1 MSFLPENLWRY
12 VTWLQ
17 ARVVRAAQ
25 VDTAT
30 RDRRVREGPPMAW
43 EDGQMGLRALHSSCD
58 SGRAVP
64 SDAARLWDVVRLA
77 ALGGSGRAGW
87 ARRLLDGAAA
97 AWGQQCC
104 GDRRDSAN
112 ASVVYTLLYVLG
124 VPFLPIIGTSSN
136 PPARFGLR
144 ERSHRPVR
152 GSRSVLSLSG
162 QNVLRKR
169 SKIYQSVRG
178 SPAATDLD
186 LCGPVKHKLLSFR
199 GCQL

>member
-1 MSFLPENLWRY
+1 MMLLPPPPPPPPSSFLPENLWRY

-30 RDRRVREGPPMAW
+30 RDRRCREGPPMAW

-77 ALGGSGRAGW
+77 ALGCSGRAGW

-152 GSRSVLSLSG
+152 GSVLSLSG
-162 QNVLRKR
+162 QNVLRKDLR
-169 SKIYQSVRG
+169 STSL
-178 SPAATDLD
+178 SAARRPPLISI
-186 LCGPVKHKLLSFR
+186 CAV
-199 GCQL
+199 Q